1 MPRIPY
7 VSRDDLDA
15 DGKRVWDEFA
25 APREG
30 RVENGPR
37 LMLNSPKAAER
48 VFAMNTYL
56 RFEALLPPKAL
67 ALATVVT
74 GAVNHSEYILA
85 WHVPGAE
92 HKGVSKAAIEA
103 ALGGGS
109 LEGLPEEEAL
119 VIRYCRE
126 VLAASVSAETFAAA
140 EEAFGARTLLDLTFV
155 IGQYTLMH
163 LVGSAFE
170 LTRDEDWRPL
180 LV

>member
-1 MPRIPY
+1 MPRIQY
-7 VSRDDLDA
+7 VSRSDLD
-15 DGKRVWDEFA
+15 DEGKRVWDEFA
-25 APREG
+25 APRSG

-37 LMLNSPKAAER
+37 LMLNSPKAAAR

-56 RFEALLPPKAL
+56 RFEAGLPPKAL

-74 GAVNHSEYILA
+74 GAVNRSEYILA

-92 HKGVSKAAIEA
+92 HKGVSNAAIDA
-103 ALGGGS
+103 ARSGGS
-109 LEGLPEEEAL
+109 LEGVPEDEAL

-126 VLAASVSAETFAAA
+126 VLAADVSDETFAAA
-140 EEAFGARTLLDLTFV
+140 EKAFGARALLDLTFV

-163 LVGSAFE
+163 LVGSAFQ
-170 LTRDEDWRPL
+170 LTRDEQWQPL